1 MHKSDELK
9 VIVLDSGVDIEEIEN
24 VRIIRVKSDNYN
36 LLIFKDYMPLIG
48 EINGS
53 IIVEGER
60 TKKYENIKGFYS
72 ISRNIFHLIISEK
85 GIESD
90 K

>member
-1 MHKSDELK
+1 MHKSNDIK

-24 VRIIRVKSDNYN
+24 VRIVRIKSDNYN

-48 EINGS
+48 EIDGS
-53 IIVEGER
+53 ITIEGEV

-85 GIESD
+85 G
-90 K
+90 KK

>member
-1 MHKSDELK
+1 MHKSDEIK

-24 VRIIRVKSDNYN
+24 VKIVRIKSDNYN

-53 IIVEGER
+53 IIVEGDI
-60 TKKYENIKGFYS
+60 TKKYENIRGFYS

-85 GIESD
+85 GIEE
-90 K
+90 